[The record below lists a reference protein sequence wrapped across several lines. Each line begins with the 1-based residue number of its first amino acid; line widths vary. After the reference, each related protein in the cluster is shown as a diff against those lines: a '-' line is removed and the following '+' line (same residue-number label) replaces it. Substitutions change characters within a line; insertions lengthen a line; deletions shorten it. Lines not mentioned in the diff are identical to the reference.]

1 MQPVDVTFDLGN
13 YRYTQIERMGDI
25 AVYRQEHK
33 QALVTRYEVV
43 RIRVMPEHTWPN
55 GDVTP
60 EHEFY
65 PSASAWGR
73 EGWTCFTLEEA
84 QAQARSLASDSL
96 TANEVSGRVLTVGR

>member
-13 YRYTQIERMGDI
+13 YRHTQIARTGDI

-33 QALVTRYEVV
+33 QALVSRYEVV
-43 RIRVMPEHTWPN
+43 RIREMPEHTWPN
-55 GDVTP
+55 GAVTP
-60 EHEFY
+60 EHEYY

-84 QAQARSLASDSL
+84 QALALSLRAEAYTVSEESL
-96 TANEVSGRVLTVGR
+96 DDRALSS